1 MTNPTA
7 AAAGPSQVPR
17 QHLIACV
24 LRPKARP
31 WCPSRHKMCLGRSC
45 FGYSFWLLLWGWV
58 VLAVRLFHCFSCSV
72 LADGIRCASIRN
84 QMAVMVA

>member
-45 FGYSFWLLLWGWV
+45 FGYSF
-58 VLAVRLFHCFSCSV
+58 LAPIVGVGGFSCSAFSV
-72 LADGIRCASIRN
+72 
-84 QMAVMVA
+84 